1 MSGAGMSGGGMW
13 GGARWRML
21 LVVLLL
27 AAAGAAGWLWHDLDR
42 FSRTPLQVPA
52 AGSSIDIARGS
63 GFKQIV
69 AQLRRQGLSD
79 ASPLYW
85 RVLAERMQVA
95 GRLHAGE
102 YALPQGITPRALLE
116 DMASGRVL
124 QHDFTI
130 VDGWTFAEL
139 RAALDKAGKLQHL
152 TTGLD
157 DAALMQKI
165 GAPGEAPE
173 GRFLPETYA
182 YVKGDSDVDLLK
194 RAHTAM
200 RKTLDALWPGRDAD
214 LPLATPYD
222 ALILASIVEK
232 ETGRAD
238 ERKRIAGVF
247 VRRLENH
254 MLLQT
259 DPSVI
264 YGMGASYTGNIR
276 RRDLTTDTPY
286 NTYTRPGLPPTP
298 IALPGKPAIEA
309 VLHPAPGK
317 ALYFVARGDGTHV
330 FASTLA
336 EHNRNV
342 ACYQLKRC
350 QR

>member
-1 MSGAGMSGGGMW
+1 MSGFSMR
-13 GGARWRML
+13 GGALWRGLVL
-21 LVVLLL
+21 LVLVAAVAVLVW
-27 AAAGAAGWLWHDLDR
+27 GWHDYSR
-42 FSRTPLQVPA
+42 FSVAPLQVSQP
-52 AGSSIDIARGS
+52 GERIEIARGTP
-63 GFKQIV
+63 FKQIV
-69 AQLRRQGLSD
+69 QQLRARGFTR

-85 RVLAERMQVA
+85 RVLAEQMRVA
-95 GRLHAGE
+95 GRMHAGE
-102 YALPQGITPRALLE
+102 YAVDPGMTPRTLLE
-116 DMASGRVL
+116 NMATGHVL

-139 RAALDKAGKLQHL
+139 RAALDKADKLQHL
-152 TTGLD
+152 TQGMDNATV
-157 DAALMQKI
+157 MQRI
-165 GAPGEAPE
+165 GAAGEAPE

-182 YVKGDSDVDLLK
+182 YVKGDSDLDILK
-194 RAHTAM
+194 RAYVDMH
-200 RKTLDALWPGRDAD
+200 KTLDALWPQRAPG
-214 LPLATPYD
+214 LPLATPYQ

-238 ERKRIAGVF
+238 ERERIAGVF
-247 VRRLENH
+247 VRRLELH

-264 YGMGASYTGNIR
+264 YGMGASYAGNIHR
-276 RRDLTTDTPY
+276 SDLTTDTPY

-309 VLHPAPGK
+309 ALHPAPGND
-317 ALYFVARGDGTHV
+317 LYFVAKGDGTHV
-330 FASTLA
+330 FAATLA

-350 QR
+350 P

>member
-1 MSGAGMSGGGMW
+1 MSRLAMRGGVL
-13 GGARWRML
+13 WRA
-21 LVVLLL
+21 LVWMVLL
-27 AAAGAAGWLWHDLDR
+27 AAAVALAWGWRDFTR
-42 FSRTPLQVPA
+42 FSDAPLVVA
-52 AGSSIDIARGS
+52 AQGDSLEVARGS
-63 GFKQIV
+63 SFKQIV
-69 AQLRRQGLSD
+69 GQLRQRELTH

-85 RVLAERMQVA
+85 RALAEQMRVA
-95 GRLHAGE
+95 GKLHAGE
-102 YALPQGITPRALLE
+102 YALTPGITPRVLL
-116 DMASGRVL
+116 DNMAAGRVL

-139 RAALDKAGKLQHL
+139 RTALDKADTLKHL

-157 DAALMQKI
+157 NAALMQRL

-182 YVKGDSDVDLLK
+182 FVKGDSDLDVLK
-194 RAHTAM
+194 RAHADM
-200 RKTLDALWPGRDAD
+200 SKTLAALWPARAKD

-222 ALILASIVEK
+222 ALILASIVER

-264 YGMGASYTGNIR
+264 YGMGASYAGNIR
-276 RRDLTTDTPY
+276 RSDLTTDTPY

-309 VLHPAPGK
+309 ALHPAPGDD
-317 ALYFVARGDGTHV
+317 LYFVARGDGSHV
-330 FASTLA
+330 FASNLA

-342 ACYQLKRC
+342 ACFQLKRC
-350 QR
+350 Q